1 MGVPTP
7 ALRLLLRT
15 PIISCTPCFKNPHVE
30 HLQNRDVHVHKAT
43 DSHQFQGGRV
53 MPGIVEGKV
62 VLVTGGGSGIGR
74 ATALKLAQEGAKI
87 MIADYV
93 QEGGECTVKMITEAG
108 GTASFVSAD
117 VSVAKQVESMVA
129 KTVETYGRIDGA
141 FNNAGIEGRIMASTA
156 ECSEENFDRTIAINL
171 KGVWLCMKYE
181 IPQMLRQGGGAIVNT
196 ASVAGLVGLAGGPAY
211 NASKHGVVGLTRTA
225 ALEYAARNI
234 RVNCVCP
241 GVIRTPM
248 VERVIDSGSINEQ
261 DFIAG
266 EPVGRMGKP
275 EEIAQGVVWL
285 LSDAASF
292 VTGHPMAIDGG
303 WVAH

>member
-1 MGVPTP
+1 
-7 ALRLLLRT
+7 
-15 PIISCTPCFKNPHVE
+15 
-30 HLQNRDVHVHKAT
+30 
-43 DSHQFQGGRV
+43 
-53 MPGIVEGKV
+53 MPGIVDGKAA
-62 VLVTGGGSGIGR
+62 LVTGGGSGIGR
-74 ATALKLAQEGAKI
+74 ATALKLAQEGARV

-93 QEGGECTVKMITEAG
+93 QESGERTVKMIKDAG
-108 GTASFVSAD
+108 GNASFFSAD
-117 VSVAKQVESMVA
+117 VSMAKQIEAMVA
-129 KTVETYGRIDGA
+129 KAVETYGRLDCA
-141 FNNAGIEGRIMASTA
+141 FNNAGIEGRMGGSTV
-156 ECSEENFDRTIAINL
+156 ECSEENFDRTIAVNL

-181 IPQMLRQGGGAIVNT
+181 IPQMLKQGGGSIVNT
-196 ASVAGLVGLAGGPAY
+196 ASALGLVAIAGAPAY

-225 ALEYAARNI
+225 ALEYAAKNI

-248 VERVIDSGSINEQ
+248 VERVIDSGNFSEQ

-275 EEIAQGVVWL
+275 EEIAAGVVWL

-303 WVAH
+303 WVAR

>member
-1 MGVPTP
+1 
-7 ALRLLLRT
+7 
-15 PIISCTPCFKNPHVE
+15 
-30 HLQNRDVHVHKAT
+30 
-43 DSHQFQGGRV
+43 

-62 VLVTGGGSGIGR
+62 ALVTGGGSGIGR
-74 ATALKLAQEGAKI
+74 ATALKLAEEGAKV
-87 MIADYV
+87 MIADYI
-93 QEGGECTVKMITEAG
+93 QEGGERTVKVITEAG
-108 GTASFVSAD
+108 GTASFVPAD
-117 VSVAKQVESMVA
+117 VSVATQVEAIVA
-129 KTVETYGRIDGA
+129 KTIETFGRLDCA
-141 FNNAGIEGRIMASTA
+141 FNNAGISGILGGGRTTV
-156 ECSEENFDRTIAINL
+156 ECSEENFDRTVAINL

-181 IPQMLRQGGGAIVNT
+181 IPQMLKLGGGSIVNT
-196 ASVAGLVGLAGGPAY
+196 ASALGLVGMAGAPAY

-225 ALEYAARNI
+225 ALEYAAKNI
-234 RVNCVCP
+234 RVNRVCP

-248 VERVIDSGSINEQ
+248 VERVIDSGGISEQ

-303 WVAH
+303 WVAR